1 MTIIRSKNYSYLFTY
16 FQLEAFRQQ
25 LQSAKT
31 TTINQITKKMLDEI
45 KIPLPP
51 IELQNQFADFVK
63 QVDKLKFEMEK
74 SLKEL
79 EDNFN
84 SLMEKAFNE
93 ELLK

>member
-1 MTIIRSKNYSYLFTY
+1 MLWNIATSGGATR
-16 FQLEAFRQQ
+16 EA
-25 LQSAKT
+25 
-31 TTINQITKKMLDEI
+31 ITKQQVENLEVI
-45 KIPLPP
+45 VPP
-51 IELQNQFADFVK
+51 IELQNKFADFVK

>member
-1 MTIIRSKNYSYLFTY
+1 MV
-16 FQLEAFRQQ
+16 
-25 LQSAKT
+25 
-31 TTINQITKKMLDEI
+31 
-45 KIPLPP
+45 PP
-51 IELQNQFADFVK
+51 IELQNEFELFVK
-63 QVDKLKFEMEK
+63 QIDKLKFEMEK